1 MVDLL
6 EVRNAMRAL
15 IVEGEQRMLPKTIMN
30 DLWDFKMKVL
40 PAFERARETGPFG
53 EANGGGPS

>member
-15 IVEGEQRMLPKTIMN
+15 ITEGEQRMLPKTIMN

-40 PAFERARETGPFG
+40 PAFERAREM
-53 EANGGGPS
+53 ER